1 MTYFYTCPDCGA
13 STMVD
18 TDDNDYAG
26 KALAKFQRKHNCKG
40 KSKKH
45 EPIQQIQHSSQV

>member
-1 MTYFYTCPDCGA
+1 
-13 STMVD
+13 MVD

-40 KSKKH
+40 KHELLAKKNQTG
-45 EPIQQIQHSSQV
+45 ILNASQRGY